1 MKESLVNKID
11 NREITVGVV
20 GLGYVGLPLAVEKAK
35 AGFKTIGFDVQ
46 KAKVDL
52 VNAGSNYI
60 GDIVDDDLKH
70 IVESGMLRATNDFS
84 FVRDVDFIAI
94 CVPTPLD
101 EHQQPD
107 ISYVRS
113 SAEEIAKYMT
123 KGTMVVLESTTYPGT
138 TEELLK
144 PILETSGLKCGED
157 FYLGFSPERVDPG
170 NKQFK
175 TKNTPKVV
183 GAIGEDAREVIAAM
197 YRAVLEGDVYEVSS
211 PAIAEMEKILEN
223 TYRNINIG
231 LANEMAIL
239 CNRMGIDYWEV
250 VDAAKTKPYG
260 FQAFYPGPGLG
271 GHCIPLDPYYLSWKA
286 REYRFHTSMIES
298 SMMVN
303 DRMRSTAWKDPW
315 QYSTD
320 IKSTERVES
329 TCAQVA
335 YKNDIDDYR
344 ESPAIRVIEKLQ
356 EEDGADTDFYDPWI
370 SEYKDK
376 RTDFPWN
383 RKKIDAEIISS
394 YDLIVIT
401 AAHTNIDYDMI
412 QQNAAAIFD
421 TRNAMK
427 DIADREN
434 IEGAVMGEYFV
445 HRSSY
450 VDEGVKMEKER
461 RYGISAIYRQSA
473 EIGEVFVR
481 SEC

>member
-1 MKESLVNKID
+1 MKEQLLNKIK
-11 NREITVGVV
+11 NKEITVGVV

-46 KAKVDL
+46 KAKVDM
-52 VNAGSNYI
+52 VNAGHNYI
-60 GDIVDDDLKH
+60 GDVVDDDLKK
-70 IVESGMLRATNDFS
+70 IVDDGMLRATTDFG
-84 FVRDVDFIAI
+84 FVKDVDFIAI

-101 EHQQPD
+101 AHQQPD
-107 ISYVRS
+107 ISYVKS
-113 SAEEIAKYMT
+113 SAENIAKHLT

-144 PILETSGLKCGED
+144 PILESSGLKCGED

-183 GAIGEDAREVIAAM
+183 GAIGDDAREVIAAM

-211 PAIAEMEKILEN
+211 PAVAEMEKILEN

-231 LANEMAIL
+231 LANEMAML
-239 CNRMGIDYWEV
+239 CHKMGIDYWEV

-260 FQAFYPGPGLG
+260 FQAFYPGQGLG

-286 REYRFHTSMIES
+286 REYGFHTSMIES

-303 DRMRSTAWKDPW
+303 DGMPE
-315 QYSTD
+315 YCV
-320 IKSTERVES
+320 ERAMAILNRHKKALNGSKVLVLG
-329 TCAQVA
+329 VA

-344 ESPAIRVIEKLQ
+344 ESPAIKVIEELKKA
-356 EEDGADTDFYDPWI
+356 GAETDFYDPWI

-376 RTDFPWN
+376 GQVF
-383 RKKIDAEIISS
+383 KGIEKIDEKIIAG
-394 YDLIVIT
+394 YDIIVIT

-412 QQNAAAIFD
+412 QGNAQAIFD

-427 DIADREN
+427 DIAERDK
-434 IEGAVMGEYFV
+434 IEVL
-445 HRSSY
+445 
-450 VDEGVKMEKER
+450 
-461 RYGISAIYRQSA
+461 
-473 EIGEVFVR
+473 
-481 SEC
+481 

>member
-1 MKESLVNKID
+1 MRCEMKKKILEKI
-11 NREITVGVV
+11 RKKEINVGVV

-52 VNAGSNYI
+52 VNKGHNYI
-60 GDIVDDDLKH
+60 GDVVDDDLKE
-70 IVESGMLRATNDFS
+70 IVEKGMLKATTDFS
-84 FVRDVDFIAI
+84 FVKDVDFIAI

-101 EHQQPD
+101 SHQQPD
-107 ISYVRS
+107 ISYVES
-113 SAEEIAKYMT
+113 SAKEIAKHIK

-144 PILETSGLKCGED
+144 PILESSGLKCGTD

-183 GAIGEDAREVIAAM
+183 GAIGENAREVIAEM
-197 YRAVLEGDVYEVSS
+197 YRSVLDGDVHEVSS
-211 PAIAEMEKILEN
+211 PAVAEMEKILEN

-239 CNRMGIDYWEV
+239 CNKMGIDYWEV

-286 REYRFHTSMIES
+286 REYGFHTSMIES

-303 DRMRSTAWKDPW
+303 DRMPEYCVERAMAILNRSKKPLNG
-315 QYSTD
+315 S
-320 IKSTERVES
+320 KVLVLG
-329 TCAQVA
+329 VA

-344 ESPAIRVIEKLQ
+344 ESPAIDIIEILKSN
-356 EEDGADTDFYDPWI
+356 GANTDFYDPYI
-370 SEYKDK
+370 MSFRENGQEYKGIE
-376 RTDFPWN
+376 
-383 RKKIDAEIISS
+383 KINAEIISQ
-394 YDLIVIT
+394 YDLIIIA
-401 AAHTNIDYDMI
+401 AAHTVIDYTMI
-412 QQNAAAIFD
+412 QENADKIFD

-427 DIADREN
+427 DIFPRDN
-434 IEGAVMGEYFV
+434 IEVL
-445 HRSSY
+445 
-450 VDEGVKMEKER
+450 
-461 RYGISAIYRQSA
+461 
-473 EIGEVFVR
+473 
-481 SEC
+481 